1 MFAIVQIFVHIH
13 KYASQDPLQDHRL
26 QAHDI

>member
-1 MFAIVQIFVHIH
+1 MFTTVQIFVHIH
-13 KYASQDPLQDHRL
+13 KYTSQNPLQDHRL